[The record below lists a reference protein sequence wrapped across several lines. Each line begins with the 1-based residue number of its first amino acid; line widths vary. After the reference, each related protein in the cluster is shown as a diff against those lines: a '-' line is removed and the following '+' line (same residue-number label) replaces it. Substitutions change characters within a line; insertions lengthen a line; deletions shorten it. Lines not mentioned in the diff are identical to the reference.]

1 MNTKRLFY
9 AAFAIMTAA
18 VTGCSTPTEKIR
30 DFDHLSGKKIVVQEG
45 TTFDEILTEQYPQYS
60 VVRVPTFFGIYR
72 ALVSGEA
79 EYGIDEDIS
88 SQMIISGGLS
98 IDTTFTN
105 MPAVPMG
112 AIFNKNNTDLQ
123 AQFNTFLAEL
133 EHSGQ
138 LAEIRN
144 KWFSTTSPTSI
155 PVPVAK
161 YTEGTPLVA
170 VIEGD
175 YPPFNLMVGA
185 NPSGLD
191 AELATMFAN
200 YLQRPLTMTR
210 MNFSELIPCI
220 ESGKAD
226 FCISGISLTD
236 ERKEKVLF
244 SNPYNHTHT
253 VIVSLQR

>member
-1 MNTKRLFY
+1 MKTKQLFY
-9 AAFAIMTAA
+9 AAVAIITAA

-45 TTFDEILTEQYPQYS
+45 TTFDAILTEQYPQYS

-112 AIFNKNNTDLQ
+112 AIFNKNNTELQ
-123 AQFNTFLAEL
+123 SQFNSFLSEL
-133 EHSGQ
+133 EQSGQ
-138 LAEIRN
+138 LTEIRN
-144 KWFSTTSPTSI
+144 KWFNSTSPSSI
-155 PVPVAK
+155 PIPQCQ
-161 YTEGTPLVA
+161 YTEGNPLTA

-185 NPSGLD
+185 NASGLD
-191 AELATMFAN
+191 AELATMFAD
-200 YLQRPLTMTR
+200 YLKRPLKMTR
-210 MNFSELIPCI
+210 MGFSELIPCI
-220 ESGKAD
+220 EAGKAD
-226 FCISGISLTD
+226 FCISGISITD